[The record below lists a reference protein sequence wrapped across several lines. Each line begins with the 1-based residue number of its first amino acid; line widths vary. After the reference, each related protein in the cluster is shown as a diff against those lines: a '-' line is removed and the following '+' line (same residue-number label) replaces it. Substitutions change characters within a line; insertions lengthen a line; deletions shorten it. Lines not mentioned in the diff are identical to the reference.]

1 VCRVISEAFIASK
14 DPKSI
19 ILMLSTQ
26 LASLCSMTTSPDGW
40 IMKFD
45 TGRAIMNTTVNMLMM
60 RVEADD
66 LIGSY
71 SIKTVIEGHL
81 LESDGFTQK
90 TLLWVAAR
98 AEPFASLE
106 DYTTVIIGRARPL

>member
-1 VCRVISEAFIASK
+1 
-14 DPKSI
+14 
-19 ILMLSTQ
+19 
-26 LASLCSMTTSPDGW
+26 
-40 IMKFD
+40 MKTD
-45 TGRAIMNTTVNMLMM
+45 VNMLMM
-60 RVEADD
+60 RVEAAD

-81 LESDGFTQK
+81 VESDGFTQK

-106 DYTTVIIGRARPL
+106 DYTTVIRARARSL

>member
-1 VCRVISEAFIASK
+1 
-14 DPKSI
+14 
-19 ILMLSTQ
+19 
-26 LASLCSMTTSPDGW
+26 
-40 IMKFD
+40 MK
-45 TGRAIMNTTVNMLMM
+45 TNVNMLMM
-60 RVEADD
+60 RVEAAD

-106 DYTTVIIGRARPL
+106 DYTTVIRAGARSL

>member
-1 VCRVISEAFIASK
+1 
-14 DPKSI
+14 
-19 ILMLSTQ
+19 
-26 LASLCSMTTSPDGW
+26 
-40 IMKFD
+40 
-45 TGRAIMNTTVNMLMM
+45 MLMM

-71 SIKTVIEGHL
+71 SIKTVIEGRL

-90 TLLWVAAR
+90 TLLWVVAR

-106 DYTTVIIGRARPL
+106 DYTAVIRGAQGIFDSDDTNGFAK